1 MSFPCKTTETSEFVL
16 ASGVGASSAEGSGRD
31 GESAKHRMKRCTAA
45 LLDSRA
51 VEMRA
56 PE

>member
-1 MSFPCKTTETSEFVL
+1 MSFLCKTTETSEFVL
-16 ASGVGASSAEGSGRD
+16 ASGARACSAEGSGHD
-31 GESAKHRMKRCTAA
+31 GESARHRMKRCTAA

-51 VEMRA
+51 LEMRV

>member
-1 MSFPCKTTETSEFVL
+1 MSFLCKTTETSEFVL
-16 ASGVGASSAEGSGRD
+16 ASGVRACSAEGSGRD
-31 GESAKHRMKRCTAA
+31 GESAKHRMNRCTAA

-51 VEMRA
+51 VERHA